1 MQKLAYKLKH
11 FSFTVNFITTSSFG
25 QLISNQTPREY
36 RKVKIEREKKNA
48 EDLKNEESNQ
58 KKGTEL
64 TKPTPIVQGPSL
76 CRCVIRRWSTLGSS
90 IRWCACHLLAARAS
104 CLYCVFGCFG
114 RWIMYCFFF
123 VCLYRT
129 EKLGHRVKKR
139 LRNQAHLGEIFVFWD
154 GNVERNE
161 SPAAAT
167 RGTRIYGQVLR
178 YVCGTGM
185 RLF

>member
-1 MQKLAYKLKH
+1 MDYVL
-11 FSFTVNFITTSSFG
+11 
-25 QLISNQTPREY
+25 
-36 RKVKIEREKKNA
+36 
-48 EDLKNEESNQ
+48 
-58 KKGTEL
+58 
-64 TKPTPIVQGPSL
+64 
-76 CRCVIRRWSTLGSS
+76 
-90 IRWCACHLLAARAS
+90 
-104 CLYCVFGCFG
+104 
-114 RWIMYCFFF
+114 FFLF

>member
-1 MQKLAYKLKH
+1 MCLGVL
-11 FSFTVNFITTSSFG
+11 VDG
-25 QLISNQTPREY
+25 LC
-36 RKVKIEREKKNA
+36 
-48 EDLKNEESNQ
+48 
-58 KKGTEL
+58 
-64 TKPTPIVQGPSL
+64 IV
-76 CRCVIRRWSTLGSS
+76 
-90 IRWCACHLLAARAS
+90 
-104 CLYCVFGCFG
+104 
-114 RWIMYCFFF
+114 FFF